1 MKTASFTA
9 LLCATGLAL
18 ATQPGDATAQG
29 APCPS
34 ATAAPV
40 KAPGPASLKI
50 HVFEEGASVAVISI
64 PLSLAK
70 AASKLMPKEMQGV
83 NMDEILKLA
92 ETAPPNGLLLDVED
106 HRSKSRVVISLV
118 AD

>member
-1 MKTASFTA
+1 VAS
-9 LLCATGLAL
+9 
-18 ATQPGDATAQG
+18 PN
-29 APCPS
+29 
-34 ATAAPV
+34 AAGERAKPR
-40 KAPGPASLKI
+40 APASLRI
-50 HVFEEGASVAVISI
+50 QVFEEGASVAVISI

-70 AASKLMPKEMQGV
+70 AASKLMPKEMQGI

-92 ETAPPNGLLLDVED
+92 ESAPANSVLLDVQD

>member
-1 MKTASFTA
+1 MKAVSLTA
-9 LLCATGLAL
+9 LLCTAGLVL
-18 ATQPGDATAQG
+18 ATQLRDATAQV
-29 APCPS
+29 APS
-34 ATAAPV
+34 ANAAAAEV
-40 KAPGPASLKI
+40 KARGPASLKI

-70 AASKLMPKEMQGV
+70 AASKLMPKHMQDV

-92 ETAPPNGLLLDVED
+92 ETPPANGILLSVED